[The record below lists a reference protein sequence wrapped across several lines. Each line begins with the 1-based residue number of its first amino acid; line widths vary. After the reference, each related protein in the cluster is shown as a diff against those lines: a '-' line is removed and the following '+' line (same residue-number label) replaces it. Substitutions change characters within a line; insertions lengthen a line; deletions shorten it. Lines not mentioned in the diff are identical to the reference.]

1 MDDTMAK
8 EAPTRVE
15 IICHRC
21 GMVFNDTTEFLIKTG
36 VLVSGYDDEL
46 PPEHILECDQFPNA
60 ESYLETYHGDFY
72 AALSPARVC

>member
-1 MDDTMAK
+1 MAK
-8 EAPTRVE
+8 EATACVE

-21 GMVFNDTTEFLIKTG
+21 GMVFNDDTVDQEFPIKTG

-46 PPEHILECDQFPNA
+46 PPEHILECDKFPNA

-72 AALSPARVC
+72 AHIYIYI